1 MSSVFGATLLPT
13 YTHIFHLTLCVCKS
27 SVHRDT
33 HRGPQVRTHTVYS
46 LRLFFVPLCRSSSLC
61 VPFFFNKTF
70 CFDLKKNKNV
80 EKVLRVRACELFHHV
95 FVSLYVTFSLAGLWS
110 CLKGKSFIL
119 FCSFWGV
126 FYWCSHLFSYTVP
139 GAQTPK
145 LVADSQCD
153 LAESRRRSQFS
164 QKFIP
169 LSLRRGLL
177 LPIQLKSRERRPPSL
192 PGFACLFVCC
202 RHNDTYI
209 YRRYSLPPVV
219 QTLRVFI
226 CTLGLCFSSFR
237 LSSRALYRGNFT
249 ALLCPF
255 PDCAISP

>member
-1 MSSVFGATLLPT
+1 
-13 YTHIFHLTLCVCKS
+13 
-27 SVHRDT
+27 
-33 HRGPQVRTHTVYS
+33 
-46 LRLFFVPLCRSSSLC
+46 
-61 VPFFFNKTF
+61 
-70 CFDLKKNKNV
+70 
-80 EKVLRVRACELFHHV
+80 VLRVRACELFHHV

-119 FCSFWGV
+119 FCSFGGV

-177 LPIQLKSRERRPPSL
+177 LPIQLKSRERETTPLSL

-209 YRRYSLPPVV
+209 YTVDIVYPRSSKR
-219 QTLRVFI
+219 F
-226 CTLGLCFSSFR
+226 GFSSALWVCVFLLFR

-249 ALLCPF
+249 ALLWPF

>member
-1 MSSVFGATLLPT
+1 M
-13 YTHIFHLTLCVCKS
+13 
-27 SVHRDT
+27 
-33 HRGPQVRTHTVYS
+33 
-46 LRLFFVPLCRSSSLC
+46 
-61 VPFFFNKTF
+61 
-70 CFDLKKNKNV
+70 
-80 EKVLRVRACELFHHV
+80 LRVRACELFHHV

-119 FCSFWGV
+119 FCSFGGV

-139 GAQTPK
+139 GAQTPE

-169 LSLRRGLL
+169 LALSSPRFVVAN
-177 LPIQLKSRERRPPSL
+177 PIKEPRERRPPSL

-209 YRRYSLPPVV
+209 YRRYSLPPSSK
-219 QTLRVFI
+219 RF
-226 CTLGLCFSSFR
+226 GFSSALWVCVFLLFQ
-237 LSSRALYRGNFT
+237 LSSRALPRQFHGSPLAVSGLRYFPVGLNCFRTSRIIYVTSAADSHKFGNYYICDEWT
-249 ALLCPF
+249 VCLCSSF
-255 PDCAISP
+255 YGQNSFKYIRIG

>member
-1 MSSVFGATLLPT
+1 MLHFRWLAFGL
-13 YTHIFHLTLCVCKS
+13 VW
-27 SVHRDT
+27 R
-33 HRGPQVRTHTVYS
+33 
-46 LRLFFVPLCRSSSLC
+46 
-61 VPFFFNKTF
+61 
-70 CFDLKKNKNV
+70 
-80 EKVLRVRACELFHHV
+80 EKVLFYFVLF
-95 FVSLYVTFSLAGLWS
+95 G
-110 CLKGKSFIL
+110 
-119 FCSFWGV
+119 GV

-177 LPIQLKSRERRPPSL
+177 LPIQLKSRERHDPLSSSL

-209 YRRYSLPPVV
+209 YTVDIVYPRRPNASFAFHLHFGF
-219 QTLRVFI
+219 VFFFFP
-226 CTLGLCFSSFR
+226 TVFA
-237 LSSRALYRGNFT
+237 RALPRQFHGSPLAVSGLRY
-249 ALLCPF
+249 F
-255 PDCAISP
+255 PVGLNCFRTSRIIYI